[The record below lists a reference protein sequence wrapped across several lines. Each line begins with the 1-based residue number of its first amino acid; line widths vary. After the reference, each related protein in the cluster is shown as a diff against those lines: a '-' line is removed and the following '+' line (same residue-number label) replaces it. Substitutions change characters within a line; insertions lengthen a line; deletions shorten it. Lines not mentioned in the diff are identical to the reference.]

1 MITCTVCGVGN
12 HHLAIN
18 CTSCGSYLQRRV
30 DNLDLFDT
38 AWKVIESPKKAFH
51 EIAVAQHKN
60 YGIVLSGFAGIG
72 LMFTIFWILKVG
84 EMNIHLFNIL
94 VAGTLTGPFVGWV
107 IILLSAAITTLV
119 IKIRGEKARFR
130 NVFAVGAYALIP
142 VVISVVTILPL
153 EIMTYGIFLFT
164 ATPSPYYLHPTSW
177 IIICGLDTLCGIWTL
192 TLYFKGIKALLDV
205 RWLKVIDIGVIS
217 LAIFAGIVTELLNLL
232 MHIA

>member
-12 HHLAIN
+12 QHLAIN
-18 CTSCGSYLQRRV
+18 CSSCGSYLQRRV

-84 EMNIHLFNIL
+84 EMNNQLFNIL
-94 VAGTLTGPFVGWV
+94 LAGTLTGPVAGWI
-107 IILLSAAITTLV
+107 IILLATFLTKGV
-119 IKIRGEKARFR
+119 IVVRGEKAKIR
-130 NVFAVGAYALIP
+130 NVFAVCAYSLIP

-153 EIMTYGIFLFT
+153 EIMTFGLYLFT
-164 ATPSPYYLHPTSW
+164 ATPSPYLLHPTSW
-177 IIICGLDTLCGIWTL
+177 IIICTLDAFCGIWTL
-192 TLYFKGIKALLDV
+192 SLYFIGIKALLDV
-205 RWLKVIDIGVIS
+205 KWMKVIDIGVIS
-217 LAIFAGIVTELLNLL
+217 LAAFAAVMAEVLNLFL
-232 MHIA
+232 HI